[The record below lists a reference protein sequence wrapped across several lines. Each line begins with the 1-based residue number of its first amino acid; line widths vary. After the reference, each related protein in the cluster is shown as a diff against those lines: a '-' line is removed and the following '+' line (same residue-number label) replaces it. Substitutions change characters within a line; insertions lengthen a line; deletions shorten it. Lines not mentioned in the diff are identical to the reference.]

1 MLDEPRRQA
10 PVGVIEDDDMSR
22 HAIGRLLQAGG
33 FEPALFDSAETF
45 LQSPPTRDWLCLIVD
60 VQLPGMSGIDLQRK
74 LRQERPEVP
83 VIVTTGNRVDVIR
96 ERAQQAGCAAFL
108 WKPFSADSI
117 LTTLASIAD
126 QSDR

>member
-1 MLDEPRRQA
+1 MLDEARRPG
-10 PVGVIEDDDMSR
+10 PVAVIEDDDMSR

-45 LQSPPTRDWLCLIVD
+45 LQSPSSRDWLCLIVD

-74 LRQERPEVP
+74 LRLERPEVP
-83 VIVTTGNRVDVIR
+83 IIVTTGNRVDVIR

-117 LTTLASIAD
+117 LTTLASIAHH
-126 QSDR
+126 SDR